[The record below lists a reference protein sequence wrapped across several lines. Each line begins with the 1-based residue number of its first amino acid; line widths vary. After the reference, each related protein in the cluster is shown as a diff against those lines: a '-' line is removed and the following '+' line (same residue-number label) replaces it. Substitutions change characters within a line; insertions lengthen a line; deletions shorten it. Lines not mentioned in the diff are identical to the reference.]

1 MTKPLVS
8 ILVPAYNAE
17 EWIADSLKSAVAQTW
32 PNTEVIVV
40 DDGSKDRTLEVA
52 RRFASD
58 RVKVISQKNA
68 GAAAARNAAFAAS
81 SGDYIQWL
89 DADDLLAP
97 DKVEQQMRI
106 AEQYPGKRT
115 LLSSGWG
122 RFLYRRSRANFV
134 PTLLWADLS
143 QAEWLIRKMENNLH
157 MQTATWLVTRELT
170 EAAGPWNTKL
180 LGDDD
185 GEYFC
190 RVLMQ
195 SDGVRFAPES
205 KVFYRMAG
213 PSSLSYIASS
223 DKKKDAQLHS
233 MRLHIGYLRSLE
245 DTPRSRAACVQYLQ
259 NWLVN
264 FHPERPDLVQQM
276 QQLAVELGG
285 HLEVP
290 ELSWKYRWIQ
300 ALVGG
305 IGAKRAQVRLRQLKW
320 SVVRFWDKTLF
331 RMENLTA

>member
-1 MTKPLVS
+1 VQLTDTAVLITGAKRIGAVVGRELAARGADVAFGYARS
-8 ILVPAYNAE
+8 KAE
-17 EWIADSLKSAVAQTW
+17 ADQ
-32 PNTEVIVV
+32 
-40 DDGSKDRTLEVA
+40 
-52 RRFASD
+52 
-58 RVKVISQKNA
+58 
-68 GAAAARNAAFAAS
+68 AAADVRALGRRAAIF
-81 SGDYIQWL
+81 Q
-89 DADDLLAP
+89 
-97 DKVEQQMRI
+97 
-106 AEQYPGKRT
+106 
-115 LLSSGWG
+115 
-122 RFLYRRSRANFV
+122 
-134 PTLLWADLS
+134 ADLS